1 MMPADRKDKAEGKE
15 KKKGV
20 LERLPKLSRASQTIL
35 IIAMLVAMFLP
46 TYLIYYQQPKTRAT
60 LQASLASL
68 QKVLAVEETPKAKLE
83 AELMRIEDETV
94 SARASYPDASQVPEL
109 VNRLMALAKKNGA
122 TVTGTKV
129 TITTLP
135 PPKEKSK
142 TAPTERIDTILNIDL
157 NLKGQVPHFQNFLLA
172 LDKEFPTTRIRKV
185 AFTIHSEEGEEDTC
199 ELSLLIMC
207 YPRKGAE

>member
-1 MMPADRKDKAEGKE
+1 MMPTSTKDKAGDKE

-35 IIAMLVAMFLP
+35 ILAMLVAMFLP

-68 QKVLAVEETPKAKLE
+68 QKVLATEETPKAKLE
-83 AELMRIEDETV
+83 AELIKVEDENK
-94 SARASYPDASQVPEL
+94 AAKASYPDASQVPEL
-109 VNRLMALAKKNGA
+109 VNRLMALAKENGA

-129 TITTLP
+129 AITTLP

-172 LDKEFPTTRIRKV
+172 LDKEFPTTRIKKV
-185 AFTIHSEEGEEDTC
+185 AFAIHSEEGKEDTC
-199 ELSLLIMC
+199 ELSLLVLC
-207 YPRKGAE
+207 YPAEKTK